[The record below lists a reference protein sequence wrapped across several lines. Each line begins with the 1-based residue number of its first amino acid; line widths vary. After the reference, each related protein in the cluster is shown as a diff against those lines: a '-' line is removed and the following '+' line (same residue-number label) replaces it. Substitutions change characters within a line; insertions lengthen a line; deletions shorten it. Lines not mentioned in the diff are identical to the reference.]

1 MYFNIA
7 LYAAFMLFGYHL
19 GNVTGF
25 RRGVE
30 SVDFDRHIAQQKINQ
45 CLRIVRSN

>member
-1 MYFNIA
+1 MF
-7 LYAAFMLFGYHL
+7 LGHHL

-30 SVDFDRHIAQQKINQ
+30 SVEFDRYVAQQKINQ
-45 CLRIVRSN
+45 CMRIVRSN